1 MSYCVVG
8 HPRYVPGVREAHVTP
23 DLPVR
28 VQIPRLE
35 RPLDAPRQ
43 DVVVALAFDENRLG
57 TVVGGPVDADA
68 AGIISPMNHERLF
81 NFWLAQTQINEHA

>member
-1 MSYCVVG
+1 M
-8 HPRYVPGVREAHVTP
+8 TP

-43 DVVVALAFDENRLG
+43 DVVVTLAFDENRLG
-57 TVVGGPVDADA
+57 AVVGGPVDADA
-68 AGIISPMNHERLF
+68 AGIVSPMNES
-81 NFWLAQTQINEHA
+81 

>member
-1 MSYCVVG
+1 M
-8 HPRYVPGVREAHVTP
+8 REAHVTP

-43 DVVVALAFDENRLG
+43 DVVVTLAFDENRLG
-57 TVVGGPVDADA
+57 AVFGWAVNSDA
-68 AGIISPMNHERLF
+68 AGVVSSV
-81 NFWLAQTQINEHA
+81 